1 MFGLPVAPLARGATA
16 PTVAASSS
24 VREAPIVGHKGSIYK
39 LQGLT
44 AAPLSFSPALWRTCS
59 SCDATMQ
66 QPATVSELFPC
77 LSLYH

>member
-1 MFGLPVAPLARGATA
+1 MFGLPVAPLASGATA
-16 PTVAASSS
+16 TTVAASSS

-77 LSLYH
+77 LSLYY